1 MNPEHKYRS
10 PNRLKSMIINN
21 VCSDQL
27 DEFKTNLLKYM
38 VLTNQPVLNPK
49 FKYELFHYALTKCS
63 KNCTEYLLE
72 YHDVKIPNMS
82 LTFSACKWDKVH
94 ENFLFLKELSKKY
107 EEIIFNLDKKDVIK
121 RLTDVNKVET
131 NPKRID
137 YVFELVKIN
146 FFTLKEVREVI
157 NETYVQENKK
167 APIIA
172 LLRELNLKELGIE

>member
-10 PNRLKSMIINN
+10 PNRLKSMVINN

-49 FKYELFHYALTKCS
+49 FKYELFHY
-63 KNCTEYLLE
+63 LLE
-72 YHDVKIPNMS
+72 YHDVKIPNIPH
-82 LTFSACKWDKVH
+82 TFSVCKWDKVH

-121 RLTDVNKVET
+121 RLTDVSKVET

-167 APIIA
+167 APVIA